1 MFSKTHIK
9 CPDNIFE
16 QLSKSVEFEDICKG
30 RIGTNIVL
38 IDKHNRIP
46 IVRTTTKYTKPAHNF
61 TKLHSDLVNRIKQ
74 ITGISFLN
82 NAMIEIYD
90 HNYKTMGYHCD
101 QAQDLDPDSYIVI
114 YSCYNNPDTK
124 DLRKLKIKHKENK
137 DESFE
142 IIMDHNSVL
151 YFSVSTNSL
160 YLHKIVLEMEKGRR
174 EEFDIDTKWL
184 GITLRV
190 SKTYIKFID
199 NMAYFNNNKQ
209 LRLLNDSED
218 KEKMKKYYKLRG
230 MENRNIIFE
239 YPDLDYTISSS
250 DLMIPI

>member
-1 MFSKTHIK
+1 
-9 CPDNIFE
+9 
-16 QLSKSVEFEDICKG
+16 
-30 RIGTNIVL
+30 
-38 IDKHNRIP
+38 
-46 IVRTTTKYTKPAHNF
+46 
-61 TKLHSDLVNRIKQ
+61 
-74 ITGISFLN
+74 
-82 NAMIEIYD
+82 